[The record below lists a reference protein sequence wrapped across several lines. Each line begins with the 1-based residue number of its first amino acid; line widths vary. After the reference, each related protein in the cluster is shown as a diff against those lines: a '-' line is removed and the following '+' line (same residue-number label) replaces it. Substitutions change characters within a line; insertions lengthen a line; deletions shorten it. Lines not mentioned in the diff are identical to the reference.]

1 MNRAIVWMVAVAAL
15 VAAPGCS
22 GRTGPAEAPGGNAA
36 APLAGGWSDVV
47 ADDPQLRDA
56 AAFAARA
63 IGGEGA
69 SVVAIANGRQQVVAG
84 MNYAME
90 ISLADGGRWRA
101 TVWRRLDG
109 GMELTEAKRLEAAAP
124 AAAEPKLTV
133 EPGGLAL
140 RDPATGKVTTIAFDT
155 AQGDV
160 MAALAFRGP
169 AGETRN
175 DECGAGPTDFA
186 SWPDG
191 LNLLFM
197 QGRFVGWSLDERA
210 DTLAMGDGIAI
221 GSSEAQLGKAARYT
235 IEDSSLGRE
244 FLTEDGVS
252 GIVDGGK
259 VSALWAGA
267 SCVFR

>member
-1 MNRAIVWMVAVAAL
+1 MKRAIVWMVAAATL
-15 VAAPGCS
+15 IAAPGCS
-22 GRTGPAEAPGGNAA
+22 GSTVQADAPGGNAA
-36 APLAGGWSDVV
+36 GPTVGGWSDVA
-47 ADDPQLRDA
+47 ADDAQLRDA

-63 IGGEGA
+63 IAGEGA
-69 SVVAIANGRQQVVAG
+69 SVVAIANGRRQVVAG

-90 ISLADGGRWRA
+90 ISLSDGGRWRA

-109 GMELTEAKRLEAAAP
+109 GMALTAAERLEAAAP

-155 AQGDV
+155 AQNRV
-160 MAALAFRGP
+160 MTALAFRGP

-175 DECGAGPTDFA
+175 EECGAGPTDFA

-197 QGRFVGWSLDERA
+197 QGRFVGWTLDQRA

-235 IEDSSLGRE
+235 IEDSTLGRE

>member
-1 MNRAIVWMVAVAAL
+1 MKRGIVWMVAVAAL
-15 VAAPGCS
+15 VAAAGCS
-22 GRTGPAEAPGGNAA
+22 GRTGAADAPGGNAA
-36 APLAGGWSDVV
+36 ASTVGGWSDVA
-47 ADDPQLRDA
+47 ADEPQLRDA

-63 IGGEGA
+63 IAGEGA
-69 SVVAIANGRQQVVAG
+69 SVVAIANGRRQVVAG

-90 ISLADGGRWRA
+90 ISLSDGGRWRA

-109 GMELTEAKRLEAAAP
+109 GMELTEAKRLDAAAP

-140 RDPATGKVTTIAFDT
+140 RDATGKVASIAFDT
-155 AQGDV
+155 AQGEV

-221 GSSEAQLGKAARYT
+221 GSSEAQLGKATRYT
-235 IEDSSLGRE
+235 IEDSTLGRE
-244 FLTEDGVS
+244 FLTEGGVS

>member
-1 MNRAIVWMVAVAAL
+1 MERGIVWMVAIAVL

-22 GRTGPAEAPGGNAA
+22 GRTVPADAPGGNAA
-36 APLAGGWSDVV
+36 APTVGGWSDVA

-63 IGGEGA
+63 IAGEGA
-69 SVVAIANGRQQVVAG
+69 SVVAIANGRRQVVAG

-90 ISLADGGRWRA
+90 ISLSDGGRWRA

-109 GMELTEAKRLEAAAP
+109 GMELTEAKLLEAAAP
-124 AAAEPKLTV
+124 AAEPKLTV

-140 RDPATGKVTTIAFDT
+140 RDATGKVTTIAFDT
-155 AQGDV
+155 AQDRV
-160 MAALAFRGP
+160 MTALAFRGP

-175 DECGAGPTDFA
+175 EECGAGPTDFA

-197 QGRFVGWSLDERA
+197 QGRFVGWTLDERA
-210 DTLAMGDGIAI
+210 DTVAMGDGIAI
-221 GSSEAQLGKAARYT
+221 GSSEAQLGKATRYT
-235 IEDSSLGRE
+235 IEDSTLGRE